1 MPRRTV
7 FLHAGILAVSDV
19 DYDVSSVP
27 KAVEVVPATTR
38 DAAAGWGS
46 PHGPWAQGQQG
57 AAVIEPYP
65 PGAGRR
71 SLLAQWNRH
80 VRRVVRR

>member
-7 FLHAGILAVSDV
+7 FLPTGIPAGVPSGIAAGIPTGILAVSGV

-27 KAVEVVPATTR
+27 KAVEVAPAATR

-46 PHGPWAQGQQG
+46 PHGPWTRGSRGQQ
-57 AAVIEPYP
+57 
-65 PGAGRR
+65 
-71 SLLAQWNRH
+71 S
-80 VRRVVRR
+80 